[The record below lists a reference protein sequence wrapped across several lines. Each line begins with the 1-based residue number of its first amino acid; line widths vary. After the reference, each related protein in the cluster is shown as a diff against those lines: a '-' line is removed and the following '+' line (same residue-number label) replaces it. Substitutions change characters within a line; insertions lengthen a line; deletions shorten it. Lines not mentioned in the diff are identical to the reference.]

1 FTLLIA
7 QLAAQYEMSDGELAA
22 AAGGACA
29 VSRLLRRVTAQ
40 EDGIPIE
47 EASPELLVMLFDSK
61 MRQTVLVEGDAAAH
75 EEPLLLAPPA
85 VTGFTENS
93 APGTCSMRVRRPALG
108 MWMRW

>member
-1 FTLLIA
+1 MDEATTGATQQQRVREFTLLIA

-40 EDGIPIE
+40 EDGITIE

-61 MRQTVLVEGDAAAH
+61 MRQTVLVEGDAAAND
-75 EEPLLLAPPA
+75 EPLLLAPPA
-85 VTGFTENS
+85 VS
-93 APGTCSMRVRRPALG
+93 YQ
-108 MWMRW
+108 